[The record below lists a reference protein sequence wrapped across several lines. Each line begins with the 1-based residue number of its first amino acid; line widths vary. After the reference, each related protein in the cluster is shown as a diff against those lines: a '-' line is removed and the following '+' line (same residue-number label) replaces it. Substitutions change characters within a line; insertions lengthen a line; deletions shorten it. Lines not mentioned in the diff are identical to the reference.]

1 MDSSYISLP
10 SSYLYLCI
18 YQYLITTPSSY
29 YARQLVVTWKLVLVY
44 VLTLLK
50 IYYCPHNE
58 IFFSAITLTYNQGH
72 FLFSE
77 SVKGVCSP
85 DR

>member
-10 SSYLYLCI
+10 SSFFYLCI
-18 YQYLITTPSSY
+18 YQYRITSSIGY

-44 VLTLLK
+44 ILTLLK

>member
-1 MDSSYISLP
+1 MRPWIDILLFKYLLSVKGSSYISLP

-29 YARQLVVTWKLVLVY
+29 YARQLVVTRKLVLVY
-44 VLTLLK
+44 VLTSLK

-58 IFFSAITLTYNQGH
+58 IFFSAITL
-72 FLFSE
+72 
-77 SVKGVCSP
+77 
-85 DR
+85 